1 MLIFIFHIFNEINI
15 SGNIIMSSFM
25 DTYFGPL
32 SREYCIYFY
41 ALSIICG
48 ILFVSSSISIA
59 YFMVMH
65 FKKVNTMFV
74 MNSILLLLNTFL
86 AYIANRLLHTMCVKS
101 V

>member
-1 MLIFIFHIFNEINI
+1 MD
-15 SGNIIMSSFM
+15 SFM
-25 DTYFGPL
+25 NTYFGPL
-32 SREYCIYFY
+32 GEEYCVYFY

-59 YFMVMH
+59 YFMIMH